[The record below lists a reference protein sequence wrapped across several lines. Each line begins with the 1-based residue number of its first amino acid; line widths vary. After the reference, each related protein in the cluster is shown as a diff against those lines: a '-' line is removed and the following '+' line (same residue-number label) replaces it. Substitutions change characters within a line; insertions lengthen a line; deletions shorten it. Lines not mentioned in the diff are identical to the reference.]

1 MLCPA
6 RRKHIIQFMHLRGQ
20 MPAGGQRY
28 HVSNRGAHRQAIWK
42 CVADYERFLLLLY
55 LNNTRYHVVMRD
67 VLSKYSAMR
76 FKGQCF
82 EQIFRHEYCDKS
94 LVDILGYCLMPD
106 SFDLILRPKTGT
118 SIQTFM
124 QKVCGAYSMY
134 FNRKYQH
141 TGTLFEGRYAAKHIE
156 SDERF
161 QEVLASIHLSP
172 IELLQPDWKEVGIRN
187 KRKAR
192 AHIKEYRYSSL
203 LDSSMERPQREIL
216 AEDVTAHLSQADAI
230 DELMRW
236 EIDLPNTKVRA
247 L

>member
-1 MLCPA
+1 ML
-6 RRKHIIQFMHLRGQ
+6 
-20 MPAGGQRY
+20 AGGERY
-28 HVSNRGAHRQAIWK
+28 HISNRGAHRQAIWK

-76 FKGQCF
+76 FKGAYF

-134 FNRKYQH
+134 FNRKYKH
-141 TGTLFEGRYAAKHIE
+141 SGTLFEGRYAAKHIE

-192 AHIKEYRYSSL
+192 THIKEYRYSSL

-216 AEDVTAHLSQADAI
+216 ADGIATHQSDTNQLEELLRWGGELS
-230 DELMRW
+230 
-236 EIDLPNTKVRA
+236 NTKVRPM
-247 L
+247 